1 MKCSF
6 RLVFFLLIVFVISCQ
21 QQRNAEWKA
30 EAEGSPLAM
39 PDSVS
44 APAIAD
50 TFRMFVKT
58 ADLRF
63 RVNEVLESTRQM
75 EQLVSREGGFLIQ
88 SNLQSNVEQ
97 VMQTPVSP
105 DSLLERTYYT
115 VSNEI
120 RFRIPN
126 ARFDTVM
133 QQLTAS
139 QQFLDSRRI
148 SFDDVSLQY
157 LRNSDAQA
165 RLTESVSRNRNVSLA
180 KARWASQALQVD
192 EVTLNRQQERDEARL
207 QNKSLQDQV
216 AYSTVSVYIY
226 QSPLEKRTLIPI
238 FKTIAPYEPG
248 FLQQAQAS
256 LAAGWAL
263 LSGLFLLLLRGWTLG
278 LLLLLGWWIYRRH
291 LTGNRKRNLQLH

>member
-1 MKCSF
+1 MKYAF
-6 RLVFFLLIVFVISCQ
+6 RFAIFFLIVLFISCQ
-21 QQRNAEWKA
+21 QQRHAEWKDA
-30 EAEGSPLAM
+30 AEGSPLATA
-39 PDSVS
+39 DSLS
-44 APAIAD
+44 APAISD
-50 TFRMFVKT
+50 TFRLFVKT

-88 SNLQSNVEQ
+88 SNLQSSVEQ
-97 VMQTPVSP
+97 VTQTPVSP
-105 DSLLERTYYT
+105 DSMLERTYYT

-157 LRNSDAQA
+157 WRNNDAQA
-165 RLTESVSRNRNVSLA
+165 RLTESVSRNRNVSLH
-180 KARWASQALQVD
+180 KARQANQAVYVD

-207 QNKSLQDQV
+207 QNKHLQDQV
-216 AYSTVSVYIY
+216 AFSTVSVYIY
-226 QSPLEKRTLIPI
+226 QSPLEKRTLIPM

-248 FLQQAQAS
+248 FWLKAQSS
-256 LAAGWAL
+256 LSDGWKL
-263 LSGLFLLLLRGWTLG
+263 LSGLFLLLLRGWTL
-278 LLLLLGWWIYRRH
+278 LFLLLLGWWVYRRH
-291 LTGNRKRNLQLH
+291 QTGSSKRKLQLH

>member
-1 MKCSF
+1 MKQVIRLAIFIFSLSF
-6 RLVFFLLIVFVISCQ
+6 LSCQ
-21 QQRNAEWKA
+21 QQRSAEWKA
-30 EAEGSPLAM
+30 AAEGSPLATA
-39 PDSVS
+39 DSLS
-44 APAIAD
+44 APAIPD
-50 TFRMFVKT
+50 TFRLFVKT

-75 EQLVSREGGFLIQ
+75 EQLVSRERGFLIN

-97 VMQTPVSP
+97 VTQTPVSP

-126 ARFDTVM
+126 TRFDTVM

-139 QQFLDSRRI
+139 QQFLDNRRI

-157 LRNSDAQA
+157 WRNYEAQA
-165 RLTESVSRNRNVSLA
+165 RLTESVSRNRNVSLH
-180 KARWASQALQVD
+180 KARQANQAVYVD

-226 QSPLEKRTLIPI
+226 QSPLEKRTLIPM
-238 FKTIAPYEPG
+238 FKTMAPYEPG
-248 FLQQAQAS
+248 FGQKAMAS
-256 LAAGWAL
+256 LADGWHF
-263 LSGLFLLLLRGWTLG
+263 LSGLFLLLLRGWTLW
-278 LLLLLGWWIYRRH
+278 LLLLLGWWLYRRYQA
-291 LTGNRKRNLQLH
+291 GRSNRKLQLQ